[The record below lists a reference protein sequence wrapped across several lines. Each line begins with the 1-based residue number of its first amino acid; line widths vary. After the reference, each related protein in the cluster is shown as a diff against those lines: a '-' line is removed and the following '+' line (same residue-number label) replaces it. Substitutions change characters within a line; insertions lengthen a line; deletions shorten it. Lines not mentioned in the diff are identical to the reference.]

1 MRTAFWAASLLFIAT
16 PACPAPTNE
25 LTLPLGG
32 LLRASTQGNA
42 TRFEWRSPSG
52 RRGVLRALRDDHVAP
67 RAPVARLELVAQP
80 HSSVILL
87 TETYPSKPGGMSY
100 CQAGEERFLR
110 VLTANGKLEET
121 FRLKIASCRENL
133 ELSDPGL
140 EWDPGSATLRIH
152 WLPVPAVPDKPTIR
166 TIRFT
171 PEGKPAES

>member
-1 MRTAFWAASLLFIAT
+1 
-16 PACPAPTNE
+16 
-25 LTLPLGG
+25 
-32 LLRASTQGNA
+32 
-42 TRFEWRSPSG
+42 
-52 RRGVLRALRDDHVAP
+52 
-67 RAPVARLELVAQP
+67 LELVAQP